1 MMSLLGCSPEEL
13 GGVLKALGFR
23 VERRPLKKA
32 PVVPGAEEPTQ
43 LPATEPAP
51 PVAEAAVE
59 APAVEAAP
67 EVAAAT
73 AAAPESADK
82 VAASEP
88 EFEEIWRP
96 RRHPRGERRKDAPQR
111 AKQRP
116 EQKDRKPVAQPSQ
129 PAQTAK
135 PAPAVA
141 PAGGNG
147 QEARQPA
154 HREPRR
160 DRGKDA
166 PERTRDAHP
175 RRFNGQDR
183 RPRRE
188 ERRKTEVHSAAP
200 PRRAGVDA
208 DSPFAA
214 LGALRDELAKR
225 AKESST

>member
-1 MMSLLGCSPEEL
+1 MMSLLGCSPGEL

-23 VERRPLKKA
+23 VERRPLKKV

-43 LPATEPAP
+43 PAATEPAP
-51 PVAEAAVE
+51 PVAEAASE
-59 APAVEAAP
+59 APAVEAA
-67 EVAAAT
+67 AT
-73 AAAPESADK
+73 APAPESADK

-111 AKQRP
+111 AKPRP
-116 EQKDRKPVAQPSQ
+116 EQKDRKPAAQQSPPTQ
-129 PAQTAK
+129 AAEPT
-135 PAPAVA
+135 PAVA

-147 QEARQPA
+147 QEARQSA

-175 RRFNGQDR
+175 RRFNSQDR

-200 PRRAGVDA
+200 PRRPGGDA